1 MFEQL
6 VSYNALI
13 IDYSFIREFGGT
25 ELLSAMLDMITENRK
40 DVYVSKSFKLFHY
53 CVLHQAD
60 EKTSSATRA
69 MREFCTVLLQD
80 KLLHSV
86 QATETC
92 DFLEKVSSIDNAC
105 LVVAEH
111 GIFSKRLKE
120 KMPAY
125 SGDIFVLNSNKEYAL
140 FHGVAEFIN
149 NMPKVEISPLA
160 SLDKYLDA
168 PVNCNVGDT
177 IQTGSNTNIT
187 LEKRISAGAEGMV
200 FSTNNPKYVA
210 KIYHKGIITP
220 LRWKKLQVQVG
231 MGLNSVGVC
240 WPQDL
245 LFFKGVPVGYTMIT
259 GKGKTMG
266 NVFDGPDALLNAFP
280 DWKRIEI
287 VTSLCDLLEKYM
299 YLHMHDIV
307 AGDIQMKNSLLYSSN
322 SIYLIDMDSVQVGN
336 LPCPVGTEEFTDPR
350 LWGLNFSS
358 FLRKLEDEDYSIAML
373 VFSLLFCGLHPY
385 ATRNGADTLREE
397 IVDKNF
403 PYTLDNSDEEHI
415 PKGGYN
421 FIWQYLPDR
430 IREMLYNTFKLGKSY
445 EAIEWYDAVLTYK
458 ESLAA
463 GTIEDQEAYKAFPK
477 MDYKPTEPNP
487 ISAPKFTPKT
497 FTPASDAGKA
507 AAAKR
512 DFRSAVTNVNSDN
525 PFAAAANSGTPNSSP
540 LSATPRQT
548 STVHSGYGGNANVGQ
563 KKPESAPAPTPD
575 DKKNG
580 SGLFNFFKKG

>member
-6 VSYNALI
+6 KQYNSLI
-13 IDYSFIREFGGT
+13 VDYSFIREFGGT
-25 ELLSAMLDMITENRK
+25 ALLSDLLDFVTETRK

-60 EKTSSATRA
+60 DKTASATSA
-69 MREFCTVLLQD
+69 MRDFCTVLLQD

-92 DFLEKVSSIDNAC
+92 DFLDKVSTLENSCIIMARD
-105 LVVAEH
+105 
-111 GIFSKRLKE
+111 GIFSKRIKE

-125 SGDIFVLNSNKEYAL
+125 IGDILVIDKAKE
-140 FHGVAEFIN
+140 FTICHGVAEFITQV
-149 NMPKVEISPLA
+149 PDVEISPLA

-168 PVNCNVGDT
+168 PIYCNVGDT
-177 IQTGSNTNIT
+177 IQTGNNTSIT

-200 FSTNNPKYVA
+200 FTTNNPKYVA

-220 LRWKKLQVQVG
+220 LRWKKLQVQVE
-231 MGLNSVGVC
+231 MGLNSVGLC
-240 WPQDL
+240 WPQEL
-245 LFFKGVPVGYTMIT
+245 LFFKGIPVGYTMIT

-266 NVFDGPDALLNAFP
+266 NVFDGPDALLNSFP
-280 DWKRIEI
+280 DWKRIDI
-287 VTSLCDLLEKYM
+287 TTSLCDLLEKYM
-299 YLHMHDIV
+299 YLHMHGIV

-322 SIYLIDMDSVQVGN
+322 SIYLIDMDSVQVAN

-385 ATRNGADTLREE
+385 ATRNGAETLREE
-397 IVDKNF
+397 ILEKNF

-421 FIWQYLPDR
+421 YIWRALPVR
-430 IREMLYNTFKLGKSY
+430 IREMLYNTFKLGQSY

-458 ESLAA
+458 ESLVA
-463 GTIEDQEAYKAFPK
+463 GTIEDEEAYKAFPN
-477 MDYKPTEPNP
+477 MDYKATEPNP
-487 ISAPKFTPKT
+487 VSSSKFTPKT
-497 FTPASDAGKA
+497 FSPASSVGKA
-507 AAAKR
+507 AAAKKG
-512 DFRSAVTNVNSDN
+512 FKSAVTTVDSNN
-525 PFAAAANSGTPNSSP
+525 PFAAVANSGNSSSP
-540 LSATPRQT
+540 LAATPRT
-548 STVHSGYGGNANVGQ
+548 SSGIHSGYGGNASVGQ
-563 KKPESAPAPTPD
+563 KKPEPTPVVEE
-575 DKKNG
+575 KKNG
-580 SGLFNFFKKG
+580 GLFNLFKKG

>member
-6 VSYNALI
+6 KNYNSLI

-25 ELLSAMLDMITENRK
+25 ELLPALLDMVTETRK

-69 MREFCTVLLQD
+69 MRDFCTVLLQD

-92 DFLEKVSSIDNAC
+92 DLLEKVGSLENSC
-105 LVVAEH
+105 LIIAQN
-111 GIFSKRLKE
+111 GIFAKRLKE

-125 SGDIFVLNSNKEYAL
+125 IGDIIVINKSKEYMVC
-140 FHGVAEFIN
+140 HGVGEFVSNI
-149 NMPKVEISPLA
+149 PEVEISPLA

-168 PVNCNVGDT
+168 PVYCNVGDT
-177 IQTGSNTNIT
+177 LQTGSKSTIT

-200 FSTNNPKYVA
+200 FTTNNPKYVA

-220 LRWKKLQVQVG
+220 LRWKKLQVQVD
-231 MGLNSVGVC
+231 MGLNSIGLC

-245 LFFKGVPVGYTMIT
+245 LFYKGIPVGYTMIT

-266 NVFDGPDALLNAFP
+266 NVFDGPDALLNSFP
-280 DWKRIEI
+280 DWKRIDI
-287 VTSLCDLLEKYM
+287 ATSLCDLLEKYM

-350 LWGLNFSS
+350 LWGMNFSS

-397 IVDKNF
+397 ILEKNF
-403 PYTLDNSDEEHI
+403 PYTLDNSDEDHI

-421 FIWQYLPDR
+421 YIWRTLPDR
-430 IREMLYNTFKLGKSY
+430 IREMLYNTFKLGCSY

-463 GTIEDQEAYKAFPK
+463 GTIEDQEAYKAFPY
-477 MDYKPTEPNP
+477 MDYKPTEPSP
-487 ISAPKFTPKT
+487 VATSKFTPKT
-497 FTPASDAGKA
+497 FSPQSAAGKA
-507 AAAKR
+507 AAAKK

-525 PFAAAANSGTPNSSP
+525 PFAAVANSGSSSSP
-540 LSATPRQT
+540 LAATPKT
-548 STVHSGYGGNANVGQ
+548 NHTVHSGYGGNVSVGQ
-563 KKPESAPAPTPD
+563 KKPEPTPAPSSD
-575 DKKNG
+575 DKKGNG
-580 SGLFNFFKKG
+580 GGLFNLFKKG